1 MSNRTKHRTKTRT
14 KHRTKTRTKHIQNGG
29 TIPRT
34 LEALTYNL
42 SWASQANVIDGSE
55 ADFVEQCKE
64 KKRDCYKKAIKK
76 IGELHKK
83 HKFDVLGIQE
93 VQHVDL
99 VTSIMEETTL
109 TGWYRGA
116 TWNSMAKVYSG
127 CALIW
132 NTDTLGT
139 MKTGKTINLAKPDK
153 DNKCDARTCCIVT
166 TSKDINLI
174 VAHFPWIN
182 KQSDIYAITE
192 IINEHISSNGPIII
206 LVDANDGNTL
216 ISKDNPLVIKD
227 KKLSHGLSQQQAK
240 AHLKTCCWHK
250 KGHLY
255 SHFSD
260 TGDYILAENVFKIGI
275 PPEMKTPTNEQSE
288 EHDLYSDH
296 MPVLATIA
304 LSSGPLTE
312 RLRTKTRIIK
322 NYNTKIDRTST
333 KQGIADLAK
342 YEASTKTK
350 EEEGSHYKTLY

>member
-1 MSNRTKHRTKTRT
+1 MSNRTKHRTRKRT
-14 KHRTKTRTKHIQNGG
+14 KHRTKYRTKYRTKHIQNGG

-42 SWASQANVIDGSE
+42 SWASQDNIAAGSE
-55 ADFVEQCKE
+55 ADFVEQCKS
-64 KKRDCYKKAIKK
+64 KKRDCYKKAIEK
-76 IGELHKK
+76 IGELHSK

-93 VQHVDL
+93 VQHADL
-99 VTSIMEETTL
+99 VTSIMEKTNL

-116 TWNSMAKVYSG
+116 TWNSMVKVYSG

-182 KQSDIYAITE
+182 KQSEIDAITE

-227 KKLSHGLSQQQAK
+227 KKLSHGLSQDQAK

-250 KGHLY
+250 KDHIY

-260 TGDYILAENVFKIGI
+260 TGDYILAENVLKIGI
-275 PPEMKTPTNEQSE
+275 PPEMKIPTNEPSE

-304 LSSGPLTE
+304 LSSKPLTY
-312 RLRTKTRIIK
+312 RLRTKTHIIK
-322 NYNTKIDRTST
+322 NYNTKIDHASKNVT
-333 KQGIADLAK
+333 KKGIADLAK
-342 YEASTKTK
+342 YEANTLYKTK
-350 EEEGSHYKTLY
+350 S

>member
-1 MSNRTKHRTKTRT
+1 
-14 KHRTKTRTKHIQNGG
+14 
-29 TIPRT
+29 
-34 LEALTYNL
+34 
-42 SWASQANVIDGSE
+42 
-55 ADFVEQCKE
+55 
-64 KKRDCYKKAIKK
+64 
-76 IGELHKK
+76 
-83 HKFDVLGIQE
+83 VLGIQE
-93 VQHVDL
+93 VQDVDL
-99 VTSIMEETTL
+99 VTAIMEKTTL

-116 TWNSMAKVYSG
+116 TWNSIAKVYSG

-182 KQSDIYAITE
+182 KQSDIDAITE

-206 LVDANDGNTL
+206 LVDANDGNRL

-227 KKLSHGLSQQQAK
+227 KKLSHGLSQEQAK

-250 KGHLY
+250 KDHLY
-255 SHFSD
+255 SHFAD
-260 TGDYILAENVFKIGI
+260 TGDYILSENVLKIGF

-288 EHDLYSDH
+288 EHDLYSYH

-304 LSSGPLTE
+304 LKSRSLTE
-312 RLRTKTRIIK
+312 KLRTKTHIIK
-322 NYNTKIDRTST
+322 NYNTKIDST
-333 KQGIADLAK
+333 KKSVTKKGIKDLAK
-342 YEASTKTK
+342 Y
-350 EEEGSHYKTLY
+350 EEGSHYKTLY